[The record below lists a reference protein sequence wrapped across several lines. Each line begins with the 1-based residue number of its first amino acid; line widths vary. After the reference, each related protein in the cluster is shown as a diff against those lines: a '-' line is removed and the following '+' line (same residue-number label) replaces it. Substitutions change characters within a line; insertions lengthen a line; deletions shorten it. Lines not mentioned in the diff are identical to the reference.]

1 MEDGL
6 FCIAKNIKVLQVSIF
21 CPLGRMLD
29 MHIVYF
35 ESFKNSVVQ
44 VLNQNKLSLCLYRK
58 ELLHVVNQNL

>member
-21 CPLGRMLD
+21 YSLGRMLD

-58 ELLHVVNQNL
+58 ELLHVVNQKL